1 MATVLKKRRFTIKE
15 YYQMAEAGILTER
28 DRVELIEGEVVEMMP
43 IGVRHAGTVNRL
55 ASALWGA
62 LREQA
67 VVSVQNPVRIAALNS
82 EPQPDVAV
90 LRPRPDFYASAHPE
104 PEDVFLIVEVMDTS
118 TEYDRRVK
126 VPLYA
131 RAGIREVWLVDL
143 TTDTVEV
150 LRHPA
155 GDRYQDVRTRR
166 RDDSLTVEALPDLSL
181 PVTDIIG

>member
-15 YYQMAEAGILTER
+15 YYQMAEAGILTAR

-62 LREQA
+62 LRDQA
-67 VVSVQNPVRIAALNS
+67 VVSVQNPVRIAALDS

-90 LRPRPDFYASAHPE
+90 LKPRPDFYASAHPE
-104 PEDVFLIVEVMDTS
+104 PEDILLIVEVMDTS

-131 RAGIREVWLVDL
+131 RAGIPEVWLVDL
-143 TTDTVEV
+143 TTDTIEV

-155 GDRYQDVRTRR
+155 GDRYSDARSLRR
-166 RDDSLTVEALPDLSL
+166 GDQVTISAFPDATLTVA
-181 PVTDIIG
+181 DILG